1 MKKLKNLKETVSPT
15 GEIIYDSENG
25 VSDVDNLSKAW
36 IRRLGHALGSR
47 RLG

>member
-1 MKKLKNLKETVSPT
+1 MKNLKETVSSA

-25 VSDVDNLSKAW
+25 VSDVDNLSKGW

>member
-1 MKKLKNLKETVSPT
+1 MKNLKETVSPT

-25 VSDVDNLSKAW
+25 VSDVDKLIKAW

-47 RLG
+47 RFG